1 MYFFWPNN
9 NAFDVPKTYLLYQF
23 LSLLA
28 GAAFLISVVCPAC
41 LEIGGYWFSAGENG
55 WTLPIPYAQC
65 MVYLPTFGCFL
76 GQMLVNIPY
85 MEHMGIY
92 GGLTFRKKTLWNFM
106 VMVIYGYPK
115 LPEGFQ
121 EEKWGTGW
129 RVALGFS
136 KWVDSQTLVRVTE

>member
-1 MYFFWPNN
+1 MMYFFWPNN

-28 GAAFLISVVCPAC
+28 GAAFLISVAALLVLRLAVTQ
-41 LEIGGYWFSAGENG
+41 SAGENG
-55 WTLPIPYAQC
+55 WTLPI
-65 MVYLPTFGCFL
+65 
-76 GQMLVNIPY
+76 
-85 MEHMGIY
+85 Y
-92 GGLTFRKKTLWNFM
+92 GGLTFKKTWNFM

-121 EEKWGTGW
+121 EEKWGFSGW
-129 RVALGFS
+129 RVALRFS